1 MAHGVPRAGAV
12 LSFIGGVFILIGGV
26 IYAFVGAILSVFFGG
41 AASFLYLGIPIAV
54 LILVFSILLFIVPQ
68 LKIAWGA
75 LIVVLAFLSLGFDF
89 FGGFVI
95 GFLLCLIGGLMAI
108 FAKTPTG
115 NPAGWTPPPQCPAC
129 GGPVDISRRV
139 CTKCGRPV

>member
-12 LSFIGGVFILIGGV
+12 LSFIGGIFILIGGLV
-26 IYAFVGAILSVFFGG
+26 SAFIGAILSVFFKG
-41 AASFLYLGIPIAV
+41 AAILYVGIPIAL
-54 LILVFSILLFIVPQ
+54 LIIVFSVLLFALPR

-75 LIVVLAFLSLGFDF
+75 LIVVLAFLSLAFDF

-108 FAKTPTG
+108 FSRSPAPT
-115 NPAGWTPPPQCPAC
+115 AGWAPPPACPAC
-129 GGPVDISRRV
+129 GGAIDISRRV
-139 CTKCGRPV
+139 CTKCGRAV

>member
-1 MAHGVPRAGAV
+1 MANGAPRAGAV
-12 LSFIGGVFILIGGV
+12 LSFIGGVFILIGGL
-26 IYAFVGAILSVFFGG
+26 IYAFVGAILSIFVGG
-41 AASFLYLGIPIAV
+41 AASILYLGIPIAL
-54 LILVFSILLFIVPQ
+54 LILVFSVLLFVLPR

-108 FAKTPTG
+108 FSRSTARTP
-115 NPAGWTPPPQCPAC
+115 GWAPPPQCPAC
-129 GGPVDISRRV
+129 GGTVDIGRRV
-139 CTKCGRPV
+139 CTQCGRAV